1 MILYKIV
8 DGKLSYLLAMG
19 VCLFCGILRLAYFN
33 TNEMCIKQGKRF
45 FTGMPTTMM
54 AAYFYICISI
64 YLKWPVFNTVVLG
77 GIMVLGGLLMISN
90 VLIKK
95 HGFLT
100 KVLYIIVPAGFI
112 LNII

>member
-1 MILYKIV
+1 
-8 DGKLSYLLAMG
+8 
-19 VCLFCGILRLAYFN
+19 
-33 TNEMCIKQGKRF
+33 
-45 FTGMPTTMM
+45 
-54 AAYFYICISI
+54 
-64 YLKWPVFNTVVLG
+64 
-77 GIMVLGGLLMISN
+77 MVLGGLLMISN